1 MRITFKRVEIHNF
14 MSFADEVFDFDAH
27 KGLNLI
33 CGKNNDIPGAK
44 NGCGKTQLC
53 ESLCYSLYGQTRNGI
68 KNANIHN
75 KFIPGKEMRV
85 VTWFSVEKTE
95 YKVAS
100 GFNKYGAP
108 YCELSQVE
116 GNDEIDL
123 TKSTIA
129 ETRKF
134 IETEVLHCD
143 LSIFLRTVLLSSD

>member
-1 MRITFKRVEIHNF
+1 
-14 MSFADEVFDFDAH
+14 
-27 KGLNLI
+27 
-33 CGKNNDIPGAK
+33 
-44 NGCGKTQLC
+44 
-53 ESLCYSLYGQTRNGI
+53 
-68 KNANIHN
+68 
-75 KFIPGKEMRV
+75 MRV